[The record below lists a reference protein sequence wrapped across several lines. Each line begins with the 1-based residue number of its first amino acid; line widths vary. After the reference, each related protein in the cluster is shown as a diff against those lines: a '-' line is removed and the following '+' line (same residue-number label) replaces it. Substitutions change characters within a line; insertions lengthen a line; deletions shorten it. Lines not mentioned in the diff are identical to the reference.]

1 MNFKIV
7 TGLSGAGRSQA
18 MKAFEDR
25 GYYCIDNLPP
35 QLFTTFAD
43 LCETNRDDINNVALV
58 IDTRG
63 GTFFENL
70 FQGLERLK
78 ERGHFV
84 EIIFLETK
92 EEILIKRFKEARR
105 SHPMNPDGG
114 LLEGIE
120 LEKEKLKAVRAKS
133 DYVIDTSYYNLSEFK
148 QRLSTIVDEE
158 TNEKSM
164 SVYIKS
170 FGFKKGIPIDAD
182 FVFDTR
188 FLPNPYYIEELRHM
202 TGNDKKIRDYVMGFD
217 VSQAYFKH
225 ILDMVDFVIP
235 QCAKEG
241 RSQLI
246 LGIGCTGGH
255 HRSVT
260 FSVLL
265 EKELKSQGIN
275 VKVHHRE
282 LDKI

>member
-25 GYYCIDNLPP
+25 GYYCVDNLPP
-35 QLFTTFAD
+35 QLFPTFAE

-63 GTFFENL
+63 GAFFENL
-70 FQGLERLK
+70 FIGLERLK

-92 EEILIKRFKEARR
+92 DEVLIKRFKEARR

-114 LLEGIE
+114 LLEGIAI
-120 LEKEKLKAVRAKS
+120 EKDKLKEVRQKS
-133 DYVIDTSYYNLSEFK
+133 DYIIDTSHLNLSEFK
-148 QRLSTIVDEE
+148 QKLSAILDDES
-158 TNEKSM
+158 NEVAM
-164 SVYIKS
+164 NVYIKS

-182 FVFDTR
+182 MVFDTR
-188 FLPNPYYIEELRHM
+188 FLPNPYYIEDLRHL
-202 TGNDKKIRDYVMGFD
+202 TGNDQVIRDYVMGFD
-217 VSQAYFKH
+217 VSKDYFKH
-225 ILDMVDFVIP
+225 IESMVSFMIP
-235 QCAKEG
+235 QCMKEG

-260 FSVLL
+260 FSILL
-265 EKELKSQGIN
+265 ENALKAKGYTVNI
-275 VKVHHRE
+275 HHRE
-282 LDKI
+282 LDKR

>member
-35 QLFTTFAD
+35 QLFTTFAE

-63 GTFFENL
+63 GAFFENL
-70 FQGLERLK
+70 FQGLERLRD
-78 ERGHFV
+78 RGHFV

-92 EEILIKRFKEARR
+92 DEILVKRFKEARR

-114 LLEGIE
+114 LLEGIA
-120 LEKEKLKAVRAKS
+120 LERERLKEVLAKS
-133 DYVIDTSYYNLSEFK
+133 NYIIDTSYFNISEFK
-148 QRLSTIVDEE
+148 QKLSEILDDEQQE
-158 TNEKSM
+158 ASM
-164 SVYIKS
+164 NIYIKS

-182 FVFDTR
+182 MVFDTR
-188 FLPNPYYIEELRHM
+188 FLPNPYYIEKLRHM
-202 TGNDKKIRDYVMGFD
+202 TGLDQVIRDYVMGFE
-217 VSQAYFKH
+217 VSKEYFEH
-225 ILDMVDFVIP
+225 IQRTVEFIIP
-235 QCAKEG
+235 QCIKEG

-246 LGIGCTGGH
+246 IGIGCTGGH

-260 FSVLL
+260 FTVLL
-265 EKELKSQGIN
+265 EKALRAKGLHAQ
-275 VKVHHRE
+275 VHHRE
-282 LDKI
+282 LE

>member
-35 QLFTTFAD
+35 QLFTTFAE
-43 LCETNRDDINNVALV
+43 LCETNGDDINNVALV

-63 GTFFENL
+63 GTFFESL
-70 FQGLERLK
+70 FTGLERLK

-92 EEILIKRFKEARR
+92 DEVLIKRFKEARR

-114 LLEGIE
+114 LLEGIA
-120 LEKEKLKAVRAKS
+120 LEKKKLKEVREHA
-133 DYVIDTSYYNLSEFK
+133 DYIIDTSHLNLSEFK
-148 QRLSTIVDEE
+148 QKLSGILDDEHHE
-158 TNEKSM
+158 LTMN
-164 SVYIKS
+164 VYIKS

-182 FVFDTR
+182 MVFDTR
-188 FLPNPYYIEELRHM
+188 FLPNPYYIEELRHL
-202 TGNDKKIRDYVMGFD
+202 TGNDQVIRDYVMGFD
-217 VSQAYFKH
+217 VSKAYFDH
-225 ILDMVDFVIP
+225 IEKMVSFMVP
-235 QCAKEG
+235 QCIKEG

-260 FSVLL
+260 FAVLL
-265 EKELKSQGIN
+265 ESALKAKGYS
-275 VKVHHRE
+275 VKLNHRE
-282 LDKI
+282 LDHK

>member
-1 MNFKIV
+1 MNFKII

-35 QLFTTFAD
+35 QLFTTFAE
-43 LCETNRDDINNVALV
+43 LCETNHDDINNVALV
-58 IDTRG
+58 IDSRG
-63 GTFFENL
+63 GAFFESL
-70 FQGLERLK
+70 FLGLERLK

-92 EEILIKRFKEARR
+92 DEILIKRFKEARR
-105 SHPMNPDGG
+105 SHPMNPEGG
-114 LLEGIE
+114 LLEGIAF
-120 LEKEKLKAVRAKS
+120 EKKKLKEVREKS
-133 DYVIDTSYYNLSEFK
+133 DYVIDTSYFNISEFK
-148 QRLSTIVDEE
+148 QKLASILDDEN
-158 TNEKSM
+158 NEATM
-164 SVYIKS
+164 NVYIKS

-182 FVFDTR
+182 MVFDTR
-188 FLPNPYYIEELRHM
+188 FLPNPYYIEELRHL
-202 TGNDKKIRDYVMGFD
+202 TGKDQVIRNYVMGFEA
-217 VSQAYFKH
+217 SQAYFKSVKE
-225 ILDMVDFVIP
+225 MVEFLIP
-235 QCAKEG
+235 QCIKEG

-246 LGIGCTGGH
+246 IGIGCTGGH

-260 FSVLL
+260 FTVLL
-265 EKELKSQGIN
+265 ERALKESGFD

>member
-35 QLFTTFAD
+35 QLFTTFAE
-43 LCETNRDDINNVALV
+43 LCETNGNDINNVALV

-63 GTFFENL
+63 GTFFESL
-70 FQGLERLK
+70 FTGLERLK
-78 ERGHFV
+78 ERSHFV

-92 EEILIKRFKEARR
+92 DEVLIKRFKEARR
-105 SHPMNPDGG
+105 SHPMNPNGG
-114 LLEGIE
+114 LLEGIA
-120 LEKEKLKAVRAKS
+120 LERNKLKEVRGHA
-133 DYVIDTSYYNLSEFK
+133 DYIIDTSNLNLSEFK
-148 QRLSTIVDEE
+148 QKLSGILDDEHRDL
-158 TNEKSM
+158 SM
-164 SVYIKS
+164 NIYIKS

-182 FVFDTR
+182 MVFDTR
-188 FLPNPYYIEELRHM
+188 FLPNPYYIEELRHL
-202 TGNDKKIRDYVMGFD
+202 TGNDQVIRDYVMGFD
-217 VSQAYFKH
+217 VSQTYFEYMEQ
-225 ILDMVDFVIP
+225 MVSFMVP
-235 QCAKEG
+235 QCIKEG

-246 LGIGCTGGH
+246 IGIGCTGGH

-265 EKELKSQGIN
+265 ENALNAKGYN
-275 VKVHHRE
+275 VKINHRE
-282 LDKI
+282 LDNK

>member
-35 QLFTTFAD
+35 QLFTTFAE

-63 GTFFENL
+63 GAFFENL
-70 FQGLERLK
+70 FQGLERLR
-78 ERGHFV
+78 ERGHHV

-92 EEILIKRFKEARR
+92 EEILVKRFKEARR

-114 LLEGIE
+114 LLEGIA
-120 LEKEKLKAVRAKS
+120 LEKKKLKEVREKS
-133 DYVIDTSYYNLSEFK
+133 NYVIDTSHLNLSEFK
-148 QRLSTIVDEE
+148 QKLSGILDEE
-158 TNEKSM
+158 NHEIAM
-164 SVYIKS
+164 NVYIKS

-188 FLPNPYYIEELRHM
+188 FLPNPYYIEDLRHL
-202 TGNDKKIRDYVMGFD
+202 TGNDQVIREYVMGFD
-217 VSQAYFKH
+217 VSKKYFKH
-225 ILDMVDFVIP
+225 IEDMVSFVIP
-235 QCAKEG
+235 QCMKEG

-246 LGIGCTGGH
+246 VGIGCTGGH

-260 FSVLL
+260 FSILL
-265 EKELKSQGIN
+265 ENALKAKGFN

>member
-35 QLFTTFAD
+35 QLFSTFAD
-43 LCETNRDDINNVALV
+43 LCEANRDDISNVALV

-63 GTFFENL
+63 GVFFEDL
-70 FQGLERLK
+70 FQGLERLR
-78 ERGHFV
+78 ERGHSV

-105 SHPMNPDGG
+105 SHPMNPQGG

-120 LEKEKLKAVRAKS
+120 LEKKKLKEVREKS

-148 QRLSTIVDEE
+148 QKLSSILDEVAPVDG
-158 TNEKSM
+158 M
-164 SVYIKS
+164 SIYIKS

-182 FVFDTR
+182 MVFDTR
-188 FLPNPYYIEELRHM
+188 FLPNPYYIEELRHL
-202 TGNDKKIRDYVMGFD
+202 TGNDQEIRDYVMSSD
-217 VSQAYFKH
+217 VSQKYFNH
-225 ILDMVDFVIP
+225 ICDMVKFIIP
-235 QCAKEG
+235 QCMKEG

-246 LGIGCTGGH
+246 VGIGCTGGH

-260 FSVLL
+260 FAVLL
-265 EKELKSQGIN
+265 ERELKSLGFN

>member
-18 MKAFEDR
+18 MKAFEDK

-43 LCETNRDDINNVALV
+43 LCETNGDDINNVALV

-63 GTFFENL
+63 GAFFENL

-120 LEKEKLKAVRAKS
+120 LERERLKEVRAKS

-148 QRLSTIVDEE
+148 QKLSSILAEE
-158 TNEKSM
+158 VNDKTM

-188 FLPNPYYIEELRHM
+188 FLPNPYYIEDLRHM
-202 TGNDKKIRDYVMGFD
+202 TGEDQKIRDYVMGFD
-217 VSQAYFKH
+217 VSQAYFEH
-225 ILDMVDFVIP
+225 ISKLIQFAIP
-235 QCAKEG
+235 QCIKEG

-246 LGIGCTGGH
+246 VGIGCTGGH

-265 EKELKSQGIN
+265 ERALKAEGFN
-275 VKVHHRE
+275 VKIHHRE

>member
-35 QLFTTFAD
+35 QLFPTFAE

-63 GTFFENL
+63 GAFFENL
-70 FQGLERLK
+70 FSGLERLRD
-78 ERGHFV
+78 RGHFV

-92 EEILIKRFKEARR
+92 DEILVKRFKEARR

-114 LLEGIE
+114 LLEGIAFE
-120 LEKEKLKAVRAKS
+120 RERLKEVRAKS
-133 DYVIDTSYYNLSEFK
+133 NYIIDTSYFNISEFK
-148 QRLSTIVDEE
+148 QKLSEILDDEQQE
-158 TNEKSM
+158 ASM
-164 SVYIKS
+164 NIYIKS

-182 FVFDTR
+182 MVFDTR
-188 FLPNPYYIEELRHM
+188 FLPNPYYIEKLRHL
-202 TGNDKKIRDYVMGFD
+202 TGLDQVIRDYVMGFE
-217 VSQAYFKH
+217 VSKDYFEH
-225 ILDMVDFVIP
+225 IQRTVEFIIP
-235 QCAKEG
+235 QCMKEG

-246 LGIGCTGGH
+246 IGIGCTGGH

-260 FSVLL
+260 FTVLL
-265 EKELKSQGIN
+265 EKALRAKGLQAQ
-275 VKVHHRE
+275 VHHRE
-282 LDKI
+282 LE